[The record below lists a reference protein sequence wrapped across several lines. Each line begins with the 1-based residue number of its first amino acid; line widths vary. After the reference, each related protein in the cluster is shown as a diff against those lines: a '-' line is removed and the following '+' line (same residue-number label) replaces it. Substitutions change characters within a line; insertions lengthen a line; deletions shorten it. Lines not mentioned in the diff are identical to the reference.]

1 VPLRCW
7 PVTEH
12 VRPRLFHRLARAVH
26 HVHIGR
32 HLVRHRMPAPSLAK
46 SPATITRLVCRD
58 VPGWLK
64 SVGKAAAVGAPIM
77 LTSPPVAPPV
87 QAPTPGPALA
97 APGAGPSVPSFGPST
112 AQAPPETPLPA
123 PLDTPKRLVLP
134 SPTPPSPTPPS
145 PTPIEFSVPA
155 VPVIPSGSLHISPV
169 PEPASYTTFIAGL
182 LFLICLR
189 TLASWKRRNASQAVI
204 VRAAKCA
211 LNGPVHNSPGDLAGP
226 QVLALIGEHS

>member
-1 VPLRCW
+1 MPLRCW

-12 VRPRLFHRLARAVH
+12 IGPRLFHRLARSVH
-26 HVHIGR
+26 HLRIGR

-64 SVGKAAAVGAPIM
+64 SVGKAAAVGAPIV
-77 LTSPPVAPPV
+77 LTSPPVAPPE
-87 QAPTPGPALA
+87 QAPTPGPSSA
-97 APGAGPSVPSFGPST
+97 APAAGPSVPSFSPST
-112 AQAPPETPLPA
+112 PRVVSATPG
-123 PLDTPKRLVLP
+123 DTPKPLVLP
-134 SPTPPSPTPPS
+134 SPTELIAP
-145 PTPIEFSVPA
+145 SVPVA
-155 VPVIPSGSLHISPV
+155 PSGVLHSSPV

-189 TLASWKRRNASQAVI
+189 MLTSWKRRNPSYAVA

-211 LNGPVHNSPGDLAGP
+211 SSGPVHNS
-226 QVLALIGEHS
+226 

>member
-1 VPLRCW
+1 MPLRCW

-12 VRPRLFHRLARAVH
+12 IGPRLFHRLARSVH
-26 HVHIGR
+26 HLRIGR
-32 HLVRHRMPAPSLAK
+32 HLVRHPTPASRLAQ

-77 LTSPPVAPPV
+77 LTPPPAAPPV
-87 QAPTPGPALA
+87 QALTPIPGLATPAGGSSA
-97 APGAGPSVPSFGPST
+97 PSFGPS
-112 AQAPPETPLPA
+112 APRVVSATPESGPVLPGNQTSTEQSLPEAPLPA

-134 SPTPPSPTPPS
+134 SPTPAAFII
-145 PTPIEFSVPA
+145 TPISVP
-155 VPVIPSGSLHISPV
+155 VVPSGSLHSSTV

-189 TLASWKRRNASQAVI
+189 TLALRKRRNAS
-204 VRAAKCA
+204 
-211 LNGPVHNSPGDLAGP
+211 
-226 QVLALIGEHS
+226 

>member
-1 VPLRCW
+1 MPLRCW

-12 VRPRLFHRLARAVH
+12 IGPRLFHRLARSVH
-26 HVHIGR
+26 HLHIGR
-32 HLVRHRMPAPSLAK
+32 HLVHHRMPAPSLAQ
-46 SPATITRLVCRD
+46 SPATLTRLVCRD

-112 AQAPPETPLPA
+112 AQAPPEAPLPA
-123 PLDTPKRLVLP
+123 PLDTPRRLVLP
-134 SPTPPSPTPPS
+134 SPTPTAFIVPPIS
-145 PTPIEFSVPA
+145 

-182 LFLICLR
+182 LFLICFR
-189 TLASWKRRNASQAVI
+189 TLAPWKRRNAS
-204 VRAAKCA
+204 
-211 LNGPVHNSPGDLAGP
+211 
-226 QVLALIGEHS
+226 